1 MKHTNEQDFN
11 EAAAKHA
18 NYIQRIAYEYLYP
31 ERSATK
37 VKRFDPSKLKA
48 TQPDVKKTTKV
59 VPKAATPQ
67 AKRPYTIRRGER

>member
-1 MKHTNEQDFN
+1 MS
-11 EAAAKHA
+11 
-18 NYIQRIAYEYLYP
+18 ILYP